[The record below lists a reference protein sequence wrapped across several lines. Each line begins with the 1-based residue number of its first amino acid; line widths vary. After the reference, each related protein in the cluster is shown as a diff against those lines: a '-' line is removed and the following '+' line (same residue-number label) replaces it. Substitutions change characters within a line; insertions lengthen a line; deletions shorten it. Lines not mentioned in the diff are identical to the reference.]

1 MAILHRT
8 GMELASLMHKAFDC
22 GRQSLATISTF
33 NFKDLEVTL
42 TETPQPKPKDDELIF
57 GHNFTD
63 HMLSIEWSEQRGWD
77 KPCIHPVREL
87 LIHPAAKV
95 LHIAIELFEGM
106 KGYRC
111 VDGKIRLFRAM
122 ENMKRMRRTAE
133 RASLPPSLIM
143 SKSSA
148 AKLFV
153 LLSPVGPYFH
163 TGFKPVT
170 LLADPRFV
178 RAWPGSCGS
187 FKMGA
192 NYAPT
197 IQVQDHAMREMD
209 CQQVL
214 WLFGDDHK
222 LTEVGTMNLFMYWIN
237 EQGEE
242 ELVTPPLH
250 GLILPGITRKSL
262 LELSQ
267 QWGGPRKTHRLRGSG
282 IKIDPGLRGEGN
294 VWAGTACVVCPIEK
308 ILYQGQ
314 ILEIPTMTKAKL
326 TNRFFNHL
334 TDIQYGRI
342 PHSWMEGVDD
352 DTEVVA

>member
-1 MAILHRT
+1 MAVLQRT
-8 GMELASLMHKAFDC
+8 GMGLALLRHKAFHC
-22 GRQSLATISTF
+22 GQHQSCAAASTL
-33 NFKDLEVTL
+33 NFQDLEVIL
-42 TETPQPKPKDDELIF
+42 TKTPQPKPKDNELLF
-57 GHNFTD
+57 GHAFTD
-63 HMLSIEWSEQRGWD
+63 HMLTIDWSAKRGWD
-77 KPCIHPVREL
+77 KPCIHPVQEL
-87 LIHPAAKV
+87 RIHPAAKV
-95 LHIAIELFEGM
+95 LHYATELFEGM

-111 VDGKIRLFRAM
+111 VDGKIRLFRPM

-133 RASLPPSLIM
+133 RAALPDFDGGELLRLIKKLITIDSDWVPRSEKCSLYIRPTYIATEPALGV
-143 SKSSA
+143 SKSTE

-178 RAWPGSCGS
+178 RAWPGSCGP

-197 IQVQDHAMREMD
+197 IQVQDHAMREMG

-237 EQGEE
+237 DQGEE

-250 GLILPGITRKSL
+250 GLILPGVTRKSL
-262 LELSQ
+262 LELSH
-267 QWGGPRKTHRLRGSG
+267 QWNEFKVAERDITMKEVIRGLKENRVMEMFG
-282 IKIDPGLRGEGN
+282 
-294 VWAGTACVVCPIEK
+294 AGTACVVCPIEK
-308 ILYQGQ
+308 ILY
-314 ILEIPTMTKAKL
+314 
-326 TNRFFNHL
+326 
-334 TDIQYGRI
+334 
-342 PHSWMEGVDD
+342 
-352 DTEVVA
+352 